1 MPRINAEYHSDAKR
15 KIITATLDIARESGW
30 NTVTLEA
37 VARRVG
43 VTKAALYTYFENSSS
58 LNEEA
63 TFELIRKLWG
73 RILADTEKENV
84 GIRESVEHIAEILFT
99 RVDPIAPL
107 FLQALSAIIRNKQFR
122 EQVYRQYD
130 EVLLTLSE
138 KLLQRQRSGEI
149 SPKVDVYGSLR
160 AINGLTLG
168 LAFIYILSEEDPQ
181 EARVIWIDSV
191 GRILQL
197 QHYSSDEYGSRNN
210 TLSPKGVTKNGLRLL

>member
-1 MPRINAEYHSDAKR
+1 MPRINAEYHRDAKR
-15 KIITATLDIARESGW
+15 KIIAATLDIARESGW

-37 VARRVG
+37 VARKVG

-84 GIRESVEHIAEILFT
+84 GIRESIEHIAEILYS
-99 RVDPIAPL
+99 RGDPIAPL
-107 FLQALSAIIRNKQFR
+107 FLQALSAIIRDKQFR

-130 EVLLTLSE
+130 EVLLALSR
-138 KLLQRQRSGEI
+138 KLLERQRSGEI
-149 SPKVDVYGSLR
+149 STMIDVYGAIR

-191 GRILQL
+191 ECILQL
-197 QHYSSDEYGSRNN
+197 KPYQDSD
-210 TLSPKGVTKNGLRLL
+210 